1 MFSIVLII
9 AFGFAFNSLQSNTIA
24 GAMVGAFGLDMG
36 TLSPAGKL
44 PTFDASQ
51 YPEIRSKL
59 EPGAGTDAVLK
70 REIPGLARLLVIGD
84 FPLCRLR
91 FGDRT

>member
-1 MFSIVLII
+1 MFSTFLII
-9 AFGFAFNSLQSNTIA
+9 AFGFAFNSVQSNTIA

-44 PTFDASQ
+44 PTFNASQ
-51 YPEIRSKL
+51 YPEIHSKL

-70 REIPGLARLLVIGD
+70 REIPGLARLPVSGD
-84 FPLCRLR
+84 FPLFRSR
-91 FGDRT
+91 PGERT